1 MFGENAMRRLG
12 IAVYPQHSTV
22 QELQDYIQLAHQNG
36 FDRMFTCLMSVT
48 NEQELN
54 KLQQVNAFAKN
65 LGFDISADIAPSV
78 FEELGKTYRDV
89 GYFKEQFHVS
99 ALRLD
104 MGFSGQEE
112 AFMSLDASNVKVELN
127 ISNGT
132 KYVET
137 ILSYEANRDNL
148 LGCHNF
154 YPRKYTALS
163 RQHFLTTS
171 QLFKAQQIRTAAM
184 ISSQHGKFGP
194 WEETLHGLPTVE
206 EHRYLPITVQ
216 AKDLWNTGLI
226 DDLIIGNMFASEQE
240 LQALGQL
247 NRHKLELQ
255 VQPVAD
261 ITAIEETIVFD
272 EYHFNRGDVSEYMI
286 RSTQSRV
293 KFKQEDFSAH
303 TVRPLQIG
311 DVTIDNNEDV
321 RYKGELQI
329 VLKEMPNEGTTN
341 IVGTIVEEERFLLQH
356 IKPWQS
362 FGFVK

>member
-1 MFGENAMRRLG
+1 MRRLG
-12 IAVYPQHSTV
+12 IAVYPQHSTIE
-22 QELQDYIQLAHQNG
+22 ELKAYIQLAHQNG
-36 FDRMFTCLMSVT
+36 FDRMFTCLMSLT
-48 NEQELN
+48 NEQERN
-54 KLQQVNAFAKN
+54 KLQQVNAFAKS

-78 FEELGKTYRDV
+78 FQELGKTYRDA

-112 AFMSLDASNVKVELN
+112 AFMTLDESDIIVELN
-127 ISNGT
+127 MSNGT

-137 ILSYEANRDNL
+137 ILSYEANRDHL

-163 RQHFLTTS
+163 RQHFMKTS
-171 QLFKAQQIRTAAM
+171 QQFKDHRIRTAAM

-194 WEETLHGLPTVE
+194 WEETLHGLPTLE
-206 EHRYLPITVQ
+206 EHRDLPITVQ

-255 VQPVAD
+255 VSPVAN
-261 ITAIEETIVFD
+261 ITAVEEKIVFD
-272 EYHFNRGDVSEYMI
+272 EPHFNRGDVSEFMI

-293 KFKQEDFSAH
+293 KFKEENFPAH
-303 TVRPLQIG
+303 TVEPLQFG
-311 DVTIDNNEDV
+311 DVTIDNNEDI

-341 IVGTIVEEERFLLQH
+341 IVGTIVEEEKFLLNQ

-362 FGFVK
+362 FKLVK

>member
-1 MFGENAMRRLG
+1 MRRLG

-22 QELQDYIQLAHQNG
+22 EELQEYIQLAHRNG
-36 FDRMFTCLMSVT
+36 FDRMFTCLMSLT
-48 NEQELN
+48 NEQEMN

-78 FEELGKTYRDV
+78 FQELGKTYRDI

-112 AFMSLDASNVKVELN
+112 AFMSLDASNIKVELN

-163 RQHFLTTS
+163 RPHFLATS
-171 QLFKAQQIRTAAM
+171 QLFKAQHIRTAAM

-194 WEETLHGLPTVE
+194 WEETLHGLPTLE

-240 LQALGQL
+240 LQALGKL
-247 NRHKLELQ
+247 NRQQLELQ
-255 VQPVAD
+255 VRPVAA
-261 ITAIEETIVFD
+261 ITNVEETIVFD
-272 EYHFNRGDVSEYMI
+272 EPHFNRGDVSQYMI

-293 KFKQEDFSAH
+293 KFKQEDFPAH
-303 TVRPLQIG
+303 TVERLSFG
-311 DVTIDNNEDV
+311 DVTIDNNEDI

-329 VLKEMPNEGTTN
+329 VLQDMLNEGSTN
-341 IVGTIVEEERFLLQH
+341 IVGTVVEEEKFLLQH

-362 FGFVK
+362 FRFVK